1 MKSIEDLRLQLV
13 KNKLMRTQE
22 EVELFES
29 AMNELYKEP
38 NLNNIDY
45 FCEAFNDATEHHEV
59 MFGLVHG
66 IENYCKLFGVDN
78 YFDKLVD
85 ALAKMDNNS
94 IGWQNI
100 IFYRILNTD
109 WGRKALADK
118 LKQKNDDIRN
128 FILCAI
134 NRIKQE
140 DNARFG
146 YKADEILN
154 TF

>member
-1 MKSIEDLRLQLV
+1 MQVIR
-13 KNKLMRTQE
+13 
-22 EVELFES
+22 
-29 AMNELYKEP
+29 
-38 NLNNIDY
+38 
-45 FCEAFNDATEHHEV
+45 
-59 MFGLVHG
+59 
-66 IENYCKLFGVDN
+66 VDN

-140 DNARFG
+140 DNERFG